1 MVGDTAMTMYDFSFD
16 LLVYYWLKG
25 VAFSIEKVEQI
36 ILPDLYKQRCAQ
48 LLSLAATDGNI
59 S

>member
-1 MVGDTAMTMYDFSFD
+1 MMVGDTAMTMYDFSFD

-36 ILPDLYKQRCAQ
+36 ITMNNLWINLR
-48 LLSLAATDGNI
+48 LM
-59 S
+59 